1 MAFIKNT
8 SRMWTIFYVCL
19 IVAGC
24 VLACST
30 LIPNDYLKLVVVM
43 GSLMIGLYGIMK
55 TLSRSRQSRA
65 GNSSSAEE

>member
-1 MAFIKNT
+1 
-8 SRMWTIFYVCL
+8 MWTFFYICL

-24 VLACST
+24 ILACST

-55 TLSRSRQSRA
+55 TLSRPRQSRTD
-65 GNSSSAEE
+65 NSPSAEE